1 MTDWMKLVM
10 QMKSKHGCSLKQAMA
25 HAKKVYVKKK

>member
-1 MTDWMKLVM
+1 MSDWLKLVM
-10 QMKSKHGCSLKQAMA
+10 QMKSKYGCSLKQAMV

>member
-10 QMKSKHGCSLKQAMA
+10 QMKSKHRCSLKEAMV